1 MSNWIEYF
9 PFAFITVSPAIRLW
23 SSIRLQ
29 LELKSSLIN
38 GWGRNPQ
45 RICAWIV
52 IAIAAWLIWYL
63 GRDVPSYRAMFVTQA
78 TIIGLIAIRLIVE
91 AFRSLGIYK
100 NGMLVLTSVF
110 WGHSAQFFRWSEIES
125 YRWGEEGRLL
135 IGPTWN
141 TTVCKIPAE
150 HVVDLNAVLK
160 EKCPNAELAIQ
171 HATQ

>member
-1 MSNWIEYF
+1 MYVTM
-9 PFAFITVSPAIRLW
+9 ATAI
-23 SSIRLQ
+23 S
-29 LELKSSLIN
+29 
-38 GWGRNPQ
+38 
-45 RICAWIV
+45 
-52 IAIAAWLIWYL
+52 
-63 GRDVPSYRAMFVTQA
+63 
-78 TIIGLIAIRLIVE
+78 LIAIRLIVE

-110 WGHSAQFFRWSEIES
+110 WGHSVQFFRWSVIES